1 MDAEANIREELARKA
16 EEVVAGRRYIVREK
30 IKNDEV
36 VRWWGRNSKIKI
48 LFASK
53 A

>member
-16 EEVVAGRRYIVREK
+16 EKVVAGRRYIVREK

-36 VRWWGRNSKIKI
+36 VRWWGRNSKIEYRG
-48 LFASK
+48 FY
-53 A
+53 